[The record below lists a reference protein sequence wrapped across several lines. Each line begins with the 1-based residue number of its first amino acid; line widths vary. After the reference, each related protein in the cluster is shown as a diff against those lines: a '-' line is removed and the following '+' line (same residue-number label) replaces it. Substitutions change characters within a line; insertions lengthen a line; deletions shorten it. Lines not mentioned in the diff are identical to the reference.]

1 MLTFRKH
8 FKFFSQQQRI
18 IGESSLVSQSYPRS
32 GSVYSREMFL
42 ETNSF
47 NQFVLFTVILF
58 LMEKTLK
65 LKSTTKNFYILNP

>member
-42 ETNSF
+42 ETNDF
-47 NQFVLFTVILF
+47 NQFVLFTVIF
-58 LMEKTLK
+58 VSDGKNIKTEKYYKK
-65 LKSTTKNFYILNP
+65 LLYT